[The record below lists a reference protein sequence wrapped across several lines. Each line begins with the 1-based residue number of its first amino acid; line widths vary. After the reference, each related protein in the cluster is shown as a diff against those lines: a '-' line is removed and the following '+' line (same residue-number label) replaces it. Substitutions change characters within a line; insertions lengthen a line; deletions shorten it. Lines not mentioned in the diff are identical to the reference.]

1 MDATDRII
9 YAQTDRGARIGTA
22 RDTIGA
28 LRGGM
33 KLIAWYAGQ
42 ARVMGFQF
50 NPRSREDMV
59 VVRAEINHGRWL
71 VRCPFCSGA
80 EEADPGEPVFY
91 CLSCGNADFG
101 GRVMNVEFPA
111 DREAIE
117 MVLLARPDIGS
128 RNWSFEESLEDS
140 ALENVEHGYFHLQP
154 QTAHIELQD
163 FALENAEHGVS
174 AISVTDTEGVQ
185 SNAPTG
191 AGG

>member
-9 YAQTDRGARIGTA
+9 YAQTDRGVRIGTA

-28 LRGGM
+28 LKNGM

-42 ARVMGFQF
+42 ARVMGFKF

-80 EEADPGEPVFY
+80 EEADPDQPVFY

-101 GRVMNVEFPA
+101 GRVMIVAFP
-111 DREAIE
+111 DKQKAIE
-117 MVLLARPDIGS
+117 AALLRREMGN
-128 RNWSFEESLEDS
+128 RNWGPGESLAD
-140 ALENVEHGYFHLQP
+140 LVR
-154 QTAHIELQD
+154 
-163 FALENAEHGVS
+163 ENAEHGLGVEV
-174 AISVTDTEGVQ
+174 ISLTDTEGVQ
-185 SNAPTG
+185 SNAPTA

>member
-1 MDATDRII
+1 MMDATDRII
-9 YAQTDRGARIGTA
+9 YAQTSRGTRIGTA

-28 LRGGM
+28 LRNGM

-42 ARVMGFQF
+42 ARVMGFRF

-80 EEADPGEPVFY
+80 EEANPGEPVFY
-91 CLSCGNADFG
+91 CLSCGNADFS
-101 GRVMNVEFPA
+101 GRVMLVAFP
-111 DREAIE
+111 DERGAIE
-117 MVLLARPDIGS
+117 AALLRREMGN
-128 RNWSFEESLEDS
+128 RNWSPGESLAD
-140 ALENVEHGYFHLQP
+140 LVR
-154 QTAHIELQD
+154 
-163 FALENAEHGVS
+163 ENAEHGVS
-174 AISVTDTEGVQ
+174 AISLTDTEGVQ